1 MTSLTDSQLLKLAR
15 DAYNATSNP
24 DWVPDGFEEISI
36 NLDELKD
43 GERIYDPAFSAR
55 SYYNPT
61 TNELVMAPTG
71 SDDAT
76 DFLREDPGYVFG
88 YLIPQFESADKYFDA
103 VLDKVGKN
111 YDTTLTKDDITLTGH
126 SHADGLSSMLSIY
139 KGAQFGVSEGLHM
152 VGFDGPGIS
161 RQLDNLEEY
170 DDKKGDLIKT
180 GDLTNRDLSSFTNI
194 RHIVLKGDFVHLAG
208 EHVGSVQEIDAKNTV
223 LGTAITTILGAAG
236 GALLAGPVGAV
247 GGILGGLFT
256 KYFANGVR
264 EHLGGTMQ
272 EAIDN
277 QTVPETTFEKFLSV
291 VGSIDSYINQGTS
304 SVVDLVNKGI
314 DWMTNVVSDLTGA
327 AKDAWN
333 GTVNFFD
340 GLFDGHDGA
349 APTNADGTVNNS
361 AINNSLLDLT
371 INTDKLQGFATNQD
385 QTQTGNVIDGGDY
398 SISGPIENINGDGIV
413 NVAPWLIA
421 GDGYRPGNQ
430 ELSSYS
436 NFSTELNADFAK
448 LDQLSA
454 QLNQQQNQPQPN
466 LPDVSKLNLQLQNP
480 LANLTNNSINAR
492 TFLNIDPVVLDLNG
506 DGVKLTSYNSSEV
519 TFDVDNDGKQE
530 RTGWV
535 SNQDGILVE
544 DVNQDGKINNITET
558 ISEYYNP
565 NDGSIADADGK
576 YSGDGLAALKKLD
589 SNNDGKF
596 NNQDA
601 KWNDLRVWTDTNSDA
616 QTDAGELKTLD
627 EAGIKEFDLTNIIQA
642 NKERNEGNVILAKS
656 TYTTTDNQTK
666 QVAAVDF
673 TTNPIGYEFNDVNL
687 GKLATAEDGT
697 KSLVISNPNGETVVA
712 SEEIGQNIFGNIG
725 NDNITGDDRDNWISG
740 GAGSD
745 TLKGGKGDDI
755 LIIDS
760 EDKQENI
767 DGGEGRDIVI
777 INSDKGVSFN
787 LTQSRIET
795 AVGGNGDDILIGG
808 GTSNVF
814 IDGGSGDDIIIGGAA
829 DDALAGSDGNDY
841 VDGGYGDDVIRGH
854 RGNDVLIGGE
864 GNDYLEGGL
873 DDDKIFAGVGNDVI
887 MEGQGN
893 DEIDGGEGYDLVKYQ
908 GSYKDYK
915 ISRDGANYK
924 IQDLK
929 TGNIDSVKNI
939 EGVRFAD
946 VTIKLIDGNISPM
959 PVADLITL
967 QNKSDTVFITKDD
980 LLKNDLDVDGDSLTM
995 ISVQNSVGG
1004 AARLVKDNNGSVL
1017 GVEFTPDKSFIGNM
1031 SFDYD
1036 IKDSKGAYTTIEQR
1050 NNDGSSV
1057 TAAMKARVT
1066 FKLASDPT
1074 DDLYAKQWYLSEI
1087 NVQKAWQDYTGEGIK
1102 VGVFEKGDFNINHQD
1117 LDGNALQYYKDDVAF
1132 REVDQYSQ
1140 HKTTVAGVIAA
1151 ERNNGGIV
1159 GVAYNS
1165 KLDGYSW
1172 DADAS
1177 GLDNL
1182 KNVDI
1187 ANNSWGAIGKFADNF
1202 SDPNNPDKAYE
1213 SLLKKSVQEG
1223 RNGLGTIDVFAGG
1236 NDRQEG
1242 DNVNYH
1248 SLQNSRFVI
1257 TTGSINQPGDLATLT
1272 EAATPFSNPG
1282 DAILVS
1288 APGSNINSTGNLL
1301 TNDNGSQFLG
1311 EFSASQGTSFSAPII
1326 SGVVAL
1332 MLQANPNLGY
1342 RDVQKILA
1350 LSARQFNDP
1359 NTSWQENGAENW
1371 NGGAMHFSHDY
1382 GFGIVDAAAA
1392 VRLAETWKE
1401 QSTYYN
1407 EKSLIAENNERIA
1420 IVDNDTVGKKFTIA
1434 NSNMHNIETVEVE
1447 VNLSHLS
1454 LSDLTIKLVSPS
1466 GTTSILLDK
1475 PTNSVYEGGLTFNF
1489 SSRAFLGENVD
1500 GDWKLEITDSVT
1512 GNVGY
1517 LNSWKL
1523 KFYGELDDGKN
1534 DLYVYT
1540 DEFAKM
1546 TDGSRGIISD
1556 TDGGT
1561 DVINA
1566 SAVSSDTTINLNS
1579 GKTSKIAGHDVLISG
1594 GTPGDEYYQ
1603 KKALLPTKEA
1613 ALAAKNSEVAAKNQT
1628 LSADNI
1634 ELAGIDAVINAKYS
1648 EATSKYNEYLV
1659 AKKNVDDHWLSKNT
1673 YWFGYKDGATYYIF
1687 KNNLT
1692 GSQTALTKND
1702 YDQRYNN
1709 YRALGATQNQK
1720 SSEYESLKLQ
1730 YQSLVT
1736 RHDALPS
1743 EIANLK
1749 NEITGLS
1756 NQANS
1761 LQSEINFIKT
1771 YLNSFNENG
1780 ASAIENAYTGDGND
1794 TIIGSDLANEIWGGR
1809 GNNILTGNG
1818 GADIF
1823 VIKKNATTTD
1833 RITDFKPGEDKID
1846 LTDFRNV
1853 SLSDLTIT
1861 QNGANA
1867 EIRFISGQKII
1878 LENINAGQ
1886 ILTDS
1891 FTGIAEIQNLINGT
1905 SADDV
1910 LVGTNQGDLIK
1921 DSFGNDIIKAL
1932 GGNDEIDAGM
1942 GNDKIFAGAGDDVI
1956 YGGRGNDLIYAD
1968 GDLNSNGTVVG
1979 NDTRAGKNKI
1989 FGGDDDDTIFGG
2001 SGNDYIDGGDGN
2013 DTLYGGA
2020 GNDTIIVG
2028 AGNNQVQAGSGDDII
2043 DLSGGNSAFGDR
2055 VNFISGGEGSD
2066 KFILDNGS
2074 SSWNEINVISD
2085 FDVNDPNEKIDL
2097 SKLTAVNKYS
2107 DLKILQQ
2114 GANDQ
2119 IIVISN
2125 FGKAQ
2130 IIKLQ
2135 NVDASKL
2142 TASKFIITNEAPRVT
2157 SDGAS
2162 TQEDKRIVINIT
2174 ANDSDDKTD
2183 ITRTKITVVQPT
2195 NGTVTINLDGT
2206 VTYTPKANFNGIDQF
2221 EYQLTDAGGLA
2232 SEKAKVIVNIDPLN
2246 DAPVVT
2252 KIVSD
2257 QVFYSDRGISFKAS
2271 DIFTEVD
2278 GEGLTYSAAL
2288 SDGSALPSWISFN
2301 SSTQT
2306 FSGNSPST
2314 SENFI
2319 IKLTATDDSGNSTS
2333 TNIKLKIDNGIIHGT
2348 DGNDVMAGTS
2358 GNDVIDGGKGD
2369 DVVSGGNG
2377 SDILFGGEGNDKIYS
2392 TGNSS
2397 NDTLTGDSG
2406 SDIFVIGND
2415 IISNDIIT
2423 DFDVSDPNEK
2433 IDLSNF
2439 AISKHG
2445 YSTLARIADL
2455 NITQVG
2461 NDAKIIFSNS
2471 SKTVT
2476 IKNVKVS
2483 DLTADKF
2490 ILNNAPTINAA
2501 ISDQKIFITKD
2512 FNLNF
2517 NSAFNDI
2524 DGDTLSYS
2532 AKLTDD
2538 SPLPDWLHFDSVT
2551 GNFSGQA
2558 PNSIAGLTIKLT
2570 AIDKYGLTSST
2581 NFKLAVDDK
2590 IIFGTDGNDSI
2601 AGTSANEAIEGG
2613 KGDDVIDGGNGSD
2626 VILGG
2631 EGNDRIFGANSGNS
2645 NTLTGNSG
2653 SDTFIIKDGIIS
2665 NDVITD
2671 FNVSDP
2677 NEKIDL
2683 TNFNNSTFSGAIR
2696 DVAQLS
2702 MAQVGSDV
2710 KITFNSSKT
2719 LTVKNIQLS
2728 QLTVDKFIGLTDNYN
2743 SAADLTVDGTYRDET
2758 LYGGKGDDII
2768 KSNGGNDSIFAG
2780 AGNDKLY
2787 GGSGNTTFS
2796 GGTGSDTF
2804 VVQGNYGSDVITD
2817 FNVSDSN
2824 EKIDLSSFKDVATD
2838 LSQLIMD
2845 QIGLDTKI
2853 SFNGKSKT
2861 ILVKNVNKS
2870 VLTVDK
2876 FIGLTDNKSNPNNL
2890 VLNGTL
2896 SNDTLTGGIGDD
2908 IINGDR
2914 GNDIIKGNAGNNLL
2928 TGGAGTDTFIISKN
2942 PNKTDVI
2949 TDFNVVDSLQLD
2961 GFTAGTKITDFT
2973 YSQEGSAV
2981 IFDLGEGQKLIFQNA
2996 NSADLLF
3003 YLSFTTQI
3011 NLSDASA
3018 LISYTGTAAN
3028 EKIVISTS
3036 NRDGDVINGGDG
3048 NDLLIGNNRD
3058 DTLNGGKGN
3067 DTLVGGDWSDIFEV
3081 NKNPGDKD
3089 TIVDLKI
3096 KDMVDSIVLKGFT
3109 DPNLASYSVTQVD
3122 NDAVIDLGD
3131 EQTLTLKNFKAE
3143 DVPYIA
3149 SYSNKIYPSQTTTNG
3164 TDGDDLISRFDLGS
3178 FRGTAILNGGKGNDV
3193 LKGSKFD
3200 QDYFVIDKNSG
3211 DHDFVRSIDSSGGDK
3226 VILRG
3231 FGNDILDKI
3240 KFLPSSDQY
3249 TLIMDLGDGQ
3259 ILRTY
3264 GVTQSQFRQYF
3275 DVEKA
3280 INSTDG
3286 NDNLSA
3292 GYLGLSVDGG
3302 AGDDKITGNNW
3313 GNNLTG
3319 GDGNDTIT
3327 AGSGNDTINGGNG
3340 NDKITTGAGN
3350 DVVDAGAGN
3359 DEINITS
3366 GGNKNITGGDGSDLY
3381 KISAF
3386 TGDITITDF
3395 AISDSN
3401 EKIDLKGISNIFS
3414 FSDLVISQTGRDA
3427 VIQLSSSQKIILK
3440 NTNKNLLT
3448 ADKFVLY
3455 SNHFDGSPI
3464 NDNLSGGDG
3473 NDFINGYGGNDSVSL
3488 NSKGSDA
3495 ADLGNGN
3502 DSFSVSG
3509 NGYYG
3514 NDNVVGGAGNDKFFI
3529 DLGYSYGD
3537 ANYTLTIN
3545 DFEATNPNEKIY
3557 ISNDLIPNVDFT
3569 KDLKI
3574 NQIGDDVQI
3583 SLSRSS
3589 NGKKL
3594 ILKNVNKA
3602 DLNENNIIL
3611 PKVEYKYA
3619 TQASQ
3624 FDDNITYDPN
3634 AGTANAIGK
3643 DIKIP
3648 ISGTVNGISTY
3659 ADHNQT
3665 LISFYVVTDNGWV
3678 KQTLVNASVFVGQNL
3693 TTYTYNSFD
3702 PAKDRLGID
3711 GSYAITKY
3719 SDLPLSQVGND
3730 VVMNFADQKVKIV
3743 LKNVNLTDLQ
3753 ESDFIFY
3760 NHSTDGNDLINGG
3773 NGNDHLEGGKGN
3785 DQINGGAGNDEI
3797 YGGDGN
3803 DSLTDYAGVNKLY
3816 GGAGDDS
3823 LGVSMQNNSTSSN
3836 ELYGGEGNDV
3846 IHFST
3851 GGTNMAKGGIGND
3864 EFIVYGG
3871 DNEIYGEEG
3880 VDDFIIGKSY
3890 SATFNGSDYVVSD
3903 ADSSTTIHDFDPLT
3917 EKITLDGFDGESL
3930 DQFNIVQD
3938 GNDVVF
3944 NLSSVQTLRLNNVL
3958 KSSLNQDNIIIP
3970 DKHIQDSYYYTFD
3983 DRTNE
3988 YSISDLNKL
3997 MAENPG
4003 NFYQEPVA
4011 EIASSYDPVLMKTV
4025 STFDVATDKIHLGKI
4040 KSLEN
4045 FEDLKITQHSIAE
4058 SYGSPSEFTL
4068 IDLGDGSFVKLIG
4081 FYNLT
4086 ADNFVFNKA
4095 PIANF
4100 GTASIDEDGNQSFDV
4115 IAKTFDADDDSLQI
4129 TNITNP
4135 SHGVA
4140 SIVTDEQGK
4149 QKISYIPN
4157 VNFHGSDQLDYTV
4170 EDGRGGVV
4178 TKTINITVNS
4188 VNDLPVGGLES
4199 INLNEDASIAI
4210 NLLEGVTDADGDTVT
4225 ATINTAPT
4233 HGTLT
4238 ENQDGT
4244 WQYNPNANFNGSDSF
4259 KYQLSDGNGG
4269 VIIKTVNVT
4278 VNSVNDAPVSNLVLA
4293 STDEDTKLII
4303 DVLGQT
4309 SDADSDQLIL
4319 SLKNSPTNGI
4329 ATIID
4334 VTTTDSDGN
4343 VITTKKI
4350 EYNPNSNFNGSD
4362 SLVYE
4367 ISDGNGGVVDKTLN
4381 IEVNS
4386 VNDTPDASDIQ
4397 ISTNE
4402 DNAVAIDVLASSS
4415 DADSDQLS
4423 VAGIYGVTSGVANM
4437 VDGKILYTPDANYNG
4452 VASFNY
4458 VISDGNGGL
4467 NTKTVSVTVN
4477 AINDAPIANVSD
4489 ASTNED
4495 ANTTIDV
4502 LSSASD
4508 ADGDSLTLS
4517 LVGSPANG
4525 VAKIVDVV
4533 ATDSDGN
4540 SVTIKK
4546 IEYNPNANFNGSD
4559 SLVYSLSDGKGGI
4572 VTKTLNITV
4581 NSINDAPVTANDT
4594 ISLNEDNSVKI
4605 SALANDS
4612 DIEDSSFEKNNIA
4625 IIAAALHGTVI
4636 LNDDLTF
4643 TYNPDSNYFGTD
4655 SFSYQVKDKDG
4666 SFSNTANVYLNIASV
4681 NDAVAIDGVVES
4693 QNLAAGKFFSYD
4705 LSGLGF
4711 SDVDGDAI
4719 NVGIKLT
4726 SGNDIPSWLS
4736 FNSET
4741 KILSG
4746 TPSDADAGSVALQ
4759 LIASDGKTET
4769 IQKFDLA
4776 ISKPI
4781 TQNPNIAVNVIT
4793 VSANNDPVSANKG
4806 TVDIVTG
4813 NDADNTFQ
4821 YEQDDVWTDT
4831 NIVAWNPYTN
4841 DQFSVV
4847 GKVRSFDAFDGGG
4860 GNNTL
4865 NLTDSDDVFALDDL
4879 ISSNPSE
4886 SGSRLFGIKIINA
4899 KGGNDIIDLS
4909 SNRFTY
4915 GDVTINGS
4923 EGNDILWG
4931 NDGNDT
4937 INGDTG
4943 NDHIVGGR
4951 GDDILSGGDGN
4962 DTIKGYDGNDLLIGG
4977 KGADVMIGGAGN
4989 DQFIFT
4995 DLTHSTNSE
5004 TDFILDFIRGE
5015 DQINLS
5021 SLGFDS
5027 ITQGAG
5033 SNSSASG
5040 LEYYFDGSGNT
5051 VIDDPNSN
5059 FAVKLAGE
5067 IHLDQNDFSF

>member
-1 MTSLTDSQLLKLAR
+1 MPNWTEFEGINLIGNETEKVVAKVLLKNELGGVSDGYQIDHAETSNSGFSFGGNQMDLSVGNKGYNDLFKEIVTNQVGQNFFNSIASKITQKGNSDVLTQQEKNQIDSALSSDYGKQLINQAFVDDLDSRSQRVDNLASVLNTSFTGDVKIALVDYDNQFGISLNDTSSASMRSKLQNILNQNGEITLEDVESSVRSTYYYNSSPSAKKSQENRIQQTRQIIEDAGLVSDGSDSGTSLKNSLATTLATITVAAEKEQAAKSWFETFSDSLGSWTGSVTNFMKEAASDVVNFFSSSSESLSKIGSWISSAFTFGESDKTPNPSTIDNSLLNLEIETDK
-15 DAYNATSNP
+15 
-24 DWVPDGFEEISI
+24 
-36 NLDELKD
+36 LKD
-43 GERIYDPAFSAR
+43 FAADNNSLGQTGIVIGDADWRATFETI
-55 SYYNPT
+55 
-61 TNELVMAPTG
+61 NENGV
-71 SDDAT
+71 
-76 DFLREDPGYVFG
+76 
-88 YLIPQFESADKYFDA
+88 KN
-103 VLDKVGKN
+103 VL
-111 YDTTLTKDDITLTGH
+111 
-126 SHADGLSSMLSIY
+126 
-139 KGAQFGVSEGLHM
+139 
-152 VGFDGPGIS
+152 P
-161 RQLDNLEEY
+161 
-170 DDKKGDLIKT
+170 
-180 GDLTNRDLSSFTNI
+180 
-194 RHIVLKGDFVHLAG
+194 
-208 EHVGSVQEIDAKNTV
+208 
-223 LGTAITTILGAAG
+223 
-236 GALLAGPVGAV
+236 
-247 GGILGGLFT
+247 GGIL
-256 KYFANGVR
+256 
-264 EHLGGTMQ
+264 
-272 EAIDN
+272 
-277 QTVPETTFEKFLSV
+277 S
-291 VGSIDSYINQGTS
+291 
-304 SVVDLVNKGI
+304 
-314 DWMTNVVSDLTGA
+314 
-327 AKDAWN
+327 
-333 GTVNFFD
+333 
-340 GLFDGHDGA
+340 
-349 APTNADGTVNNS
+349 
-361 AINNSLLDLT
+361 
-371 INTDKLQGFATNQD
+371 
-385 QTQTGNVIDGGDY
+385 
-398 SISGPIENINGDGIV
+398 
-413 NVAPWLIA
+413 
-421 GDGYRPGNQ
+421 DGYRPGNM
-430 ELSSYS
+430 ELSQYA
-436 NFSTELNADFAK
+436 NFNTQLNADFSK
-448 LDQLSA
+448 LDNLASQLQQNSSGNFT
-454 QLNQQQNQPQPN
+454 QLNATLSNISNQFSN
-466 LPDVSKLNLQLQNP
+466 SLN
-480 LANLTNNSINAR
+480 
-492 TFLNIDPVVLDLNG
+492 FLNIDPVVLDLNG
-506 DGVKLTSYNSSEV
+506 DGVKLTSYNNSEV

-535 SNQDGILVE
+535 TPQDGILV
-544 DVNQDGKINNITET
+544 DDKNHDGKINNITET

-565 NDGSIADADGK
+565 NDGSVADADGK
-576 YSGDGLAALKKLD
+576 YSTDGLAALKKLD
-589 SNNDGKF
+589 SNHDGKF
-596 NNQDA
+596 NSSDA
-601 KWNDLRVWTDTNSDA
+601 KWNDLKVWVDA
-616 QTDAGELKTLD
+616 NGDAVTDAGELKTLT
-627 EAGIKEFDLTNIIQA
+627 EAGVKEINLAAVTQA
-642 NKERNEGNVILAKS
+642 NKERNEGNIIFSKT
-656 TYTTTDNQTK
+656 TYTTTDGHVK

-687 GKLATAEDGT
+687 GKLATSEEGT
-697 KSLVISNPNGETVVA
+697 KSLIIKNENGETVIA
-712 SEEIGQNIFGNIG
+712 SDQTAQNIFGNIG
-725 NDNITGDDRDNWISG
+725 NDSITGDDRDNWLSG

-767 DGGEGRDIVI
+767 DGGEGRDIAI
-777 INSDKGVSFN
+777 INSDNGVSFN
-787 LTQSRIET
+787 LTQSHIET
-795 AVGGNGDDILIGG
+795 VVGGNGDDVLIGG

-841 VDGGYGDDVIRGH
+841 VDGGYGDDVVRGH

-873 DDDKIFAGVGNDVI
+873 DDDKIFGGAGNDIV
-887 MEGQGN
+887 MEGAGN
-893 DEIDGGEGYDLVKYQ
+893 DEIDAGDGYDLVKYN
-908 GSYKDYK
+908 GSYKDFK
-915 ISRDGANYK
+915 ITRDGANYK

-929 TGNIDSVKNI
+929 TGNIDSVKNV
-939 EGVRFAD
+939 EGVRFID
-946 VTIKLIDGNISPM
+946 VTLKLIDGNISPL

-967 QNKSDTVFITKDD
+967 QNKSDTVFISKAD
-980 LLKNDLDVDGDSLTM
+980 LLKNDLDVEGDVLTM

-1004 AARLVKDNNGSVL
+1004 AARLVKDNNGSIL
-1017 GVEFTPDKSFIGNM
+1017 GVEWTPDKSFIGNM

-1057 TAAMKARVT
+1057 IAAMKARVT

-1087 NVQKAWQDYTGEGIK
+1087 NVQKAWQDYTGEGVKI
-1102 VGVFEKGDFNINHQD
+1102 GVFEKGDFNINHED
-1117 LDGNALQYYKDDVAF
+1117 LNDNTLQSYKDDVAF

-1151 ERNNGGIV
+1151 EKNGTGIV
-1159 GVAYNS
+1159 GVAYNAE
-1165 KLDGYSW
+1165 LDGYSW

-1187 ANNSWGAIGKFADNF
+1187 ANNSWGEKHSFNDNLL
-1202 SDPNNPDKAYE
+1202 DPNSYYQGALQDIKD
-1213 SLLKKSVQEG
+1213 SVQLG
-1223 RNGLGTIDVFAGG
+1223 RGKLGTINVFAGG
-1236 NDRQEG
+1236 NARQEG

-1257 TTGSINQPGDLATLT
+1257 ATGSINQPGDLATLT
-1272 EAATPFSNPG
+1272 QAATPFSNPG

-1311 EFSASQGTSFSAPII
+1311 EFSSSQGTSFSAPIV
-1326 SGVVAL
+1326 SGIVAL
-1332 MLQANPNLGY
+1332 MLEANPNLGY

-1359 NTSWQENGAENW
+1359 NTTWQENGATNW

-1382 GFGIVDAAAA
+1382 GFGEVDAAAA
-1392 VRLAETWKE
+1392 VRLAETWDK

-1407 EKSLIAENNERIA
+1407 ENYFTLQNSDRIA
-1420 IVDNDTVGKKFTIA
+1420 IADNTTVGKQFTVS

-1447 VNLSHLS
+1447 VDLSHLS

-1466 GTTSILLDK
+1466 GTESILMDK
-1475 PTNSVYEGGLTFNF
+1475 PSDSVYEGGLVFNF
-1489 SSRAFLGENVD
+1489 SSRAFLGEDVD
-1500 GDWKLEITDSVT
+1500 GDWKLLITDSKT
-1512 GNVGY
+1512 GDVGY

-1546 TDGSRGIISD
+1546 TDGSRGIISN
-1556 TDGGT
+1556 TDGGVDT
-1561 DVINA
+1561 INA
-1566 SAVSSDTTINLNS
+1566 SAVSSDTTINLGA

-1628 LSADNI
+1628 LSADNT
-1634 ELAGIDAVINAKYS
+1634 ELAGIDAAINAKYS
-1648 EATSKYNEYLV
+1648 GATTKYNEYLA

-1673 YWFGYKDGATYYIF
+1673 YWFGYQDGGTVYYIF
-1687 KNNLT
+1687 KNNSN
-1692 GSQTALTKND
+1692 GSQTTLTKND

-1709 YRALGATQNQK
+1709 YSALGATQNQK
-1720 SSEYESLKLQ
+1720 ASEYESLKLQ
-1730 YQSLVT
+1730 YQSLVA
-1736 RHDALPS
+1736 RHDALPN

-1749 NEITGLS
+1749 NDIAALS
-1756 NQANS
+1756 DQANA
-1761 LQSEINFIKT
+1761 LQADVNFIKT

-1780 ASAIENAYTGDGND
+1780 ASSIENAYTGDGND
-1794 TIIGSDLANEIWGGR
+1794 TIIGSDLANKIYGGR
-1809 GNNILTGNG
+1809 GNNTLTGNG
-1818 GADIF
+1818 GSDIF
-1823 VIKKNATTTD
+1823 AIKESAATVDT
-1833 RITDFKPGEDKID
+1833 ITDFKPGEDKID
-1846 LTDFRNV
+1846 LTDFGNIAMSNFSIV
-1853 SLSDLTIT
+1853 
-1861 QNGANA
+1861 QNGADA
-1867 EIRFISGQKII
+1867 EIRFTSGQKII
-1878 LENINAGQ
+1878 LKNINAGQ
-1886 ILTDS
+1886 VLTDS
-1891 FTGIAEIQNLINGT
+1891 FVGIAEVKNPINGGM
-1905 SADDV
+1905 SDDV

-1921 DSFGNDIIKAL
+1921 DIFGNDVIKAL
-1932 GGNDEIDAGM
+1932 GGNDEIDAGA
-1942 GNDKIFAGAGDDVI
+1942 GNDRIFGGAGDDVI
-1956 YGGRGNDLIYAD
+1956 YGGRGNDVIYAD
-1968 GDLNSNGTVVG
+1968 GDLDSSGNIIG
-1979 NDTRAGKNKI
+1979 NDTRGGNNKI
-1989 FGGDDDDTIFGG
+1989 FGGDDDDTVFGG
-2001 SGNDYIDGGDGN
+2001 SGNDYIDGGAGN
-2013 DTLYGGA
+2013 DTIYAGA

-2028 AGNNQVQAGSGDDII
+2028 SGNNQVQAGSGNDII
-2043 DLSGGNSAFGDR
+2043 DLSGGSSVFSDR
-2055 VNFISGGEGSD
+2055 VNFVSGGEGSD
-2066 KFILDNGS
+2066 RFILDNGPS
-2074 SSWNEINVISD
+2074 FFNEINVISD
-2085 FDVNDPNEKIDL
+2085 FDVNDPNERVDL
-2097 SKLTAVNKYS
+2097 SKLKSINKFS
-2107 DLKILQQ
+2107 DLKVSQQ
-2114 GANDQ
+2114 GSDA
-2119 IIVISN
+2119 IIVVTSN
-2125 FGKAQ
+2125 SIIGKSQ
-2130 IIKLQ
+2130 TIKLQ

-2142 TASKFIITNEAPRVT
+2142 NASKFIITNEAPKAAN
-2157 SDGAS
+2157 DGVS
-2162 TQEDKRIVINIT
+2162 TQEDKSVIINVV

-2183 ITRTKITVVQPT
+2183 VTRLKIAVSEPA
-2195 NGTVTINLDGT
+2195 NGTVKVNSDGT

-2221 EYQLTDAGGLA
+2221 EYQLTDAGGLV
-2232 SEKAKVIVNIDPLN
+2232 SGRAKVTINIDPVN
-2246 DAPVVT
+2246 DAPIVT
-2252 KIVSD
+2252 KVISD
-2257 QVFYSDRGISFKAS
+2257 QVFYSERGINFKAS
-2271 DIFTEVD
+2271 DIFAEVD
-2278 GEGLTYSAAL
+2278 GEGLTYSASL

-2306 FSGNSPST
+2306 FSGNAPST
-2314 SENFI
+2314 NENFT

-2333 TNIKLKIDNGIIHGT
+2333 TNIKLKIDNSIIHGT

-2369 DVVSGGNG
+2369 DIVSGGNG

-2392 TGNSS
+2392 SGWS
-2397 NDTLTGDSG
+2397 NDTMTGDAG

-2415 IISNDIIT
+2415 AISNDIIT
-2423 DFDVSDPNEK
+2423 DFDVTDSNEK

-2439 AISKHG
+2439 AASKHG
-2445 YSTLARIADL
+2445 ISTLARIADL
-2455 NITQVG
+2455 NMAQVG
-2461 NDAKIIFSNS
+2461 SDVKITFSNS
-2471 SKTVT
+2471 SKTLTV
-2476 IKNVKVS
+2476 KNVKVS

-2490 ILNNAPTINAA
+2490 ILNNAPTPISI

-2512 FNLNF
+2512 FSLNLTG
-2517 NSAFNDI
+2517 AFNDI
-2524 DGDTLSYS
+2524 DGDNLSYS
-2532 AKLTDD
+2532 AKLSDG
-2538 SPLPDWLHFDSVT
+2538 SPLPSWLVIDSLS
-2551 GNFSGQA
+2551 GNFSGHA
-2558 PNSIAGLTIKLT
+2558 PSDAGNLAITLT
-2570 AIDKYGLTSST
+2570 ATDRYGASSST

-2590 IIFGTDGNDSI
+2590 IIFGTDGNDNI
-2601 AGTSANEAIEGG
+2601 VGTSASEAIEGG
-2613 KGDDVIDGGNGSD
+2613 KGDDVIDGASGSD
-2626 VILGG
+2626 VIFGG
-2631 EGNDRIFGANSGNS
+2631 EGNDRLYGANSGGG

-2653 SDTFIIKDGIIS
+2653 SDTFAIRDGIIS

-2683 TNFNNSTFSGAIR
+2683 TNFNNSTYSGAIR
-2696 DVAQLS
+2696 DVAQLN
-2702 MAQVGSDV
+2702 MAQIGSDV

-2719 LTVKNIQLS
+2719 LTVKNVQLS
-2728 QLTVDKFIGLTDNYN
+2728 QLTLDKFIGLTDNYN
-2743 SAADLTVDGTYRDET
+2743 STADLTVDGTYRDET
-2758 LYGGKGDDII
+2758 LYGGKGNDTIR
-2768 KSNGGNDSIFAG
+2768 SNGGNDSIFAG

-2787 GGSGNTTFS
+2787 GGSGNTNFT
-2796 GGTGSDTF
+2796 GNAGSDTF

-2845 QIGLDTKI
+2845 QVGLDTKI
-2853 SFNGKSKT
+2853 SFTGKSKT

-2890 VLNGTL
+2890 ILNGTS

-2949 TDFNVVDSLQLD
+2949 TDFNAIDSFQLD

-2981 IFDLGEGQKLIFQNA
+2981 TFDLGEGQKLIFQNA
-2996 NSADLLF
+2996 NSTDLLF
-3003 YLSFTTQI
+3003 YLSFATQI
-3011 NLSDASA
+3011 NLSDTSA

-3028 EKIVISTS
+3028 EKIVIATS
-3036 NRDGDVINGGDG
+3036 SRDGDIVNGGDG
-3048 NDLLIGNNRD
+3048 NDLLIGNTRD

-3096 KDMVDSIVLKGFT
+3096 NNMVDSIALKGFA
-3109 DPNLASYSVTQVD
+3109 DSNLANYPATQVD
-3122 NDAVIDLGD
+3122 NDVAIDLGD
-3131 EQTLTLKNFKAE
+3131 GQTLTLKNFKVE

-3149 SYSNKIYPSQTTTNG
+3149 SYSSRIYASQTTTNG

-3178 FRGTAILNGGKGNDV
+3178 FRGLAVLNGGKGNDV
-3193 LKGSKFD
+3193 LKGSSFD
-3200 QDYFVIDKNSG
+3200 SDYFVIDKNPG
-3211 DHDFVRSIDSSGGDK
+3211 DRDFVRSIDTSGGDK

-3231 FGNDILDKI
+3231 FSNDILDKI

-3275 DVEKA
+3275 DAEKS
-3280 INSTDG
+3280 INPTEG

-3292 GYLGLSVDGG
+3292 GYLGLAVDGG
-3302 AGDDKITGNNW
+3302 LGDDNIAGNSW
-3313 GNNLTG
+3313 GNTLNG
-3319 GDGNDTIT
+3319 GDGNDKIT
-3327 AGSGNDTINGGNG
+3327 AGSGNDLINGGSG

-3350 DVVDAGAGN
+3350 DTVDAGLGD
-3359 DEINITS
+3359 DEINITD
-3366 GGNKNITGGDGSDLY
+3366 GGNKTITGGEGSDLY
-3381 KISAF
+3381 KISSF
-3386 TGDITITDF
+3386 TGDITINDF
-3395 AISDSN
+3395 AISDLN
-3401 EKIDLKGISNIFS
+3401 EKIDLKGVPTIFS
-3414 FSDLVISQTGRDA
+3414 FSDLVLSQVGSDA
-3427 VIQLSSSQKIILK
+3427 VIQLSASQKIILK
-3440 NTNKNLLT
+3440 NIDKNLFT
-3448 ADKFVLY
+3448 ADKFALY
-3455 SNHFDGSPI
+3455 NNHFDGSPI
-3464 NDNLSGGDG
+3464 NDSISGGDG
-3473 NDFINGYGGNDSVSL
+3473 SDIINTYGGNDSTYLS
-3488 NSKGSDA
+3488 SKGSDA
-3495 ADLGNGN
+3495 INLGDGN
-3502 DSFSVSG
+3502 DSFVVSG

-3514 NDNVVGGAGNDKFFI
+3514 NDNVTGGAGNDKFSV

-3537 ANYTLTIN
+3537 SNYTLTIN
-3545 DFEATNPNEKIY
+3545 DFEATNLNEKIY
-3557 ISNDLIPNVDFT
+3557 ISNGSWTNVDFT

-3574 NQIGDDVQI
+3574 DQIGNDVQI
-3583 SLSRSS
+3583 AL
-3589 NGKKL
+3589 NGYGSTKKL
-3594 ILKNVNKA
+3594 LIKNVNKA

-3611 PKVEYKYA
+3611 PKDVYK
-3619 TQASQ
+3619 TGTTE

-3634 AGTANAIGK
+3634 AGTKNLLG
-3643 DIKIP
+3643 DDR
-3648 ISGTVNGISTY
+3648 GISMNGTLT
-3659 ADHNQT
+3659 NVSIMMSGGQT
-3665 LISFYVVTDNGWV
+3665 TI
-3678 KQTLVNASVFVGQNL
+3678 TLKA
-3693 TTYTYNSFD
+3693 FD
-3702 PAKDRLGID
+3702 PSKDRVKVDPSYGIL
-3711 GSYAITKY
+3711 KY
-3719 SDLPLSQVGND
+3719 SDMPLVQEGSN
-3730 VVMNFADQKVKIV
+3730 VVMNFANKSTKVI
-3743 LKNVNLTDLQ
+3743 LENVNLTDLK
-3753 ESDFIFY
+3753 EDDFIFY
-3760 NHSTDGNDLINGG
+3760 NHSTSVNDSINALGGNDYIEGGLGDDLIYGG
-3773 NGNDHLEGGKGN
+3773 NGNDKLLGGDGN
-3785 DQINGGAGNDEI
+3785 DYISGDAGDDEI
-3797 YGGDGN
+3797 YGGNGN
-3803 DSLTDYAGVNKLY
+3803 DMLSDYSGSNKIY

-3823 LGVSMQNNSTSSN
+3823 IGISSYYGSPQSNN
-3836 ELYGGEGNDV
+3836 EIYGEEGNDR
-3846 IHFST
+3846 IHLDI
-3851 GGTNMAKGGIGND
+3851 GTNVARGGIGDD

-3871 DNEIYGEEG
+3871 DNQIYGEDG

-3890 SATFNGSDYVVSD
+3890 SATSSDGINYVITD
-3903 ADSSTTIHDFDPLT
+3903 KPSSTTIHDFDPLT
-3917 EKITLDGFDGESL
+3917 ETIMLDGFDQESL
-3930 DQFNIVQD
+3930 DEFNIVQD
-3938 GNDVVF
+3938 GNDVVL
-3944 NLSSVQTLRLNNVL
+3944 NLSSVQTLRLSNVT

-3970 DKHIQDSYYYTFD
+3970 DKHIHNSYYYTFD

-3988 YSISDLNKL
+3988 YSINDLNKL
-3997 MAENPG
+3997 MAEDPG
-4003 NFYQEPVA
+4003 NFYQGPVA

-4045 FEDLKITQHSIAE
+4045 FEDLKITQHSIAQ
-4058 SYGSPSEFTL
+4058 SYGSPQEFTL
-4068 IDLGDGSFVKLIG
+4068 IDLGDGSFVKLNG
-4081 FYNLT
+4081 FYTLT

-4115 IAKTFDADDDSLQI
+4115 IAKTFDADDDNLQI

-4149 QKISYIPN
+4149 QKISYVPN
-4157 VNFHGSDQLDYTV
+4157 ANFHGTDQLDYTIS
-4170 EDGRGGVV
+4170 DGRGGVV
-4178 TKTINITVNS
+4178 TKTINITINS
-4188 VNDLPVGGLES
+4188 VNDLPAGGLES

-4233 HGTLT
+4233 HGTLA

-4269 VIIKTVNVT
+4269 VTVKTVNVT
-4278 VNSVNDAPVSNLVLA
+4278 VNSVNDAPVSNLASA

-4319 SLKNSPTNGI
+4319 SLKNSPTNGV

-4397 ISTNE
+4397 VSTNE

-4495 ANTTIDV
+4495 TKTTIDV
-4502 LSSASD
+4502 LSSATD

-4517 LVGSPANG
+4517 LIGSPANG
-4525 VAKIVDVV
+4525 IAKIVDV
-4533 ATDSDGN
+4533 ATTDSDGN

-4581 NSINDAPVTANDT
+4581 NSVNDAPIAANDS

-4605 SALANDS
+4605 SAFANDS
-4612 DIEDSSFEKNNIA
+4612 DVEDSSFDKNNIA

-4643 TYNPDSNYFGTD
+4643 TYTPDSNFNGAD

-4666 SFSNTANVYLNIASV
+4666 ASSNTANVYLNIASV
-4681 NDAVAIDGVVES
+4681 NDAVTIDGVAES
-4693 QNLAAGKFFSYD
+4693 QNLAAGKFFSHD

-4711 SDVDGDAI
+4711 SDADGDAI
-4719 NVGIKLT
+4719 NVGIKLAG
-4726 SGNDIPSWLS
+4726 GNDIPGWLS

-4746 TPSDADAGSVALQ
+4746 TPSDADAGSIALQ

-4781 TQNPNIAVNVIT
+4781 TQNPNIVVNVIA
-4793 VSANNDPVSANKG
+4793 VSENNDPVSANKG

-4813 NDADNTFQ
+4813 NDSDNILQ

-4831 NIVAWNPYTN
+4831 NVVVWNPYTN

-4865 NLTDSDDVFALDDL
+4865 NLTESDDVFALDDL
-4879 ISSNPSE
+4879 ISSNPSA
-4886 SGSRLFGIKIINA
+4886 SGSRLFGIKTINA

-4923 EGNDILWG
+4923 DGNDILWG
-4931 NDGNDT
+4931 NDGNDA
-4937 INGDTG
+4937 INGDVG

-4951 GDDILSGGDGN
+4951 GDDILSGGDGS
-4962 DTIKGYDGNDLLIGG
+4962 DTIKGYDGADLLIGG

-4995 DLTHSTNSE
+4995 DLTDSTTFEIDN
-5004 TDFILDFIRGE
+5004 ILDFVRGE
-5015 DQINLS
+5015 DKINLS
-5021 SLGFDS
+5021 GLGFDS
-5027 ITQGAG
+5027 VTEGLG
-5033 SNSSASG
+5033 SNSSAHG
-5040 LEYYFDGSGNT
+5040 IEYHFEGGNT
-5051 VIDDPNSN
+5051 IIDDPNSN
-5059 FAVKLAGE
+5059 FAVQLAGQ
-5067 IHLDQNDFSF
+5067 IQLDHNDFAF